1 MMEPKDLMITL
12 DVEKRIK
19 VNQRIIQ
26 NWLNLFVGYHNKQLN
41 PG

>member
-1 MMEPKDLMITL
+1 MEPKDLMITL

-26 NWLNLFVGYHNKQLN
+26 NWLSFCRLS
-41 PG
+41 